1 VLAAA
6 DPLNLVGIVTPGE
19 RLSPFSRDVVAYR
32 DGVPVEIGELGRV
45 RSRLR
50 AEGA

>member
-1 VLAAA
+1 
-6 DPLNLVGIVTPGE
+6 LVGIATPGE
-19 RLSPFSRDVVAYR
+19 RLSAFSRDVIAYR
-32 DGVPVEIGELGRV
+32 GGVPIEIGELGRV